1 VDHAQRIDV
10 PAAPADTFVLDPS
23 VVHLNHGSYG
33 ACPRAVLDQQAR
45 LRARVEAATMRYFVC
60 EWQGDLDRARAA
72 VASFVGADPEGLV
85 FTPNTTTG
93 VSTVL
98 ASIAPELR
106 PGDELLA
113 TDHTYRAC
121 RNALD
126 RTAARTGA
134 KVVVAPLPWP
144 ARDPGDVTAALTA
157 AATPRTKLALVDHIT
172 SATAL
177 VCDAREVVRELAARG
192 IDTLVDGAHAPGQ
205 VELDVGAIGA
215 AYYVAN
221 GHKWLCGPKG
231 AAFLHVRADLRARV
245 HPLVVSHGFSAE
257 YGPPNRFHAEHDWTG
272 THDPTAY
279 LALPAAIDHVAS
291 LVPGGWAAIRA
302 RNHALAVAGRE
313 LLADRLGAGVL
324 APASMLGAMACVPVT
339 LPTGTAAIAV
349 ERALLDQGWEVPV
362 IPGPRGIAMVRIS
375 AHLYNHVEQV
385 LGLAIALSALGV
397 RGATP

>member
-1 VDHAQRIDV
+1 
-10 PAAPADTFVLDPS
+10 VLEHQS
-23 VVHLNHGSYG
+23 
-33 ACPRAVLDQQAR
+33 R
-45 LRARVEAATMRYFVC
+45 LRARLEAATMRYFVRD
-60 EWQGDLDRARAA
+60 WQGDLDRARAA
-72 VASFVGADPEGLV
+72 VASFVGADPDGLV

-98 ASIAPELR
+98 ASLADAGALA

-134 KVVVAPLPWP
+134 RVVVAPLPWP
-144 ARDPGDVTAALTA
+144 IRDGGDVTAALTA
-157 AATPRTKLALVDHIT
+157 AATSRTKLALVDHIT

-177 VCDAREVVRELAARG
+177 VCDVHTIVRELAARG

-221 GHKWLCGPKG
+221 GHKWLCGPKA

-272 THDPTAY
+272 THDPTGY
-279 LALPAAIDHVAS
+279 LSLPAAIDHVAS
-291 LVPGGWAAIRA
+291 LVPGGWPAIRA
-302 RNHALAVAGRE
+302 RNHALAKAGRE
-313 LLADRLGAGVL
+313 LLADRLGSSAL
-324 APASMLGAMACVPVT
+324 APASMLGAMACVPIT
-339 LPTGTAAIAV
+339 LPPGVAAIAA

-362 IPGPRGIAMVRIS
+362 IDGPRGIAMVRVS
-375 AHLYNHVEQV
+375 THVYNHLEQV
-385 LGLAIALSALGV
+385 EGLAIALSALGISG
-397 RGATP
+397 RASGTSP